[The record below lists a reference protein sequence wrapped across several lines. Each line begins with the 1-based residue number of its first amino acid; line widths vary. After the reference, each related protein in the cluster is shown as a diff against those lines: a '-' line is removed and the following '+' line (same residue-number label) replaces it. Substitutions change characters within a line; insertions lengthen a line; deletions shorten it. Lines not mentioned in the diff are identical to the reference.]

1 MRGDVMDTRFRE
13 IRLANGLTI
22 REVVERLEK
31 EIHYQ
36 SSIFHYSNVE
46 LDDSGFSVQFL
57 IAVSYLFN
65 VSTDYL
71 LKLTDTK
78 KRITKSE
85 DTLKKVDNRFRELR
99 IEKGLT
105 MNEVLEQSHLTITAS
120 HLGAIERKE
129 TAMSV
134 DVLIKFAD
142 FYDVSTDYILNLSD
156 ERKII

>member
-1 MRGDVMDTRFRE
+1 METRFRE
-13 IRLANGLTI
+13 IRIEHGWTI
-22 REVVERLEK
+22 REVVERLEN
-31 EIHYQ
+31 EVHYQ

-46 LDDSGFSVQFL
+46 LGDSGFSVQFL

-85 DTLKKVDNRFRELR
+85 DTSKKVDNRFRELR

-156 ERKII
+156 ERNII

>member
-1 MRGDVMDTRFRE
+1 MNIMETRFRE
-13 IRLANGLTI
+13 IRIEHGWTI
-22 REVVERLEK
+22 REVVERLEN
-31 EIHYQ
+31 EVHYQ

-46 LDDSGFSVQFL
+46 LGDSGFSVQFL

-85 DTLKKVDNRFRELR
+85 DTSKKVDNRFRELR

-156 ERKII
+156 ERNII